1 MSRNW
6 VPQQRLT
13 GKTSSWGTGWGGFS
27 FCAVPCFEA
36 LAAPLTV
43 VDLTRLA
50 LTNRHFRDKPWPQ
63 LAILADDS
71 CKIAVP
77 QDQLAPLLEELG
89 GRLRGPACIQAAA
102 KAIGSADAP
111 RLLAWAEEDARRAT
125 WVLTA
130 VLSSRWQEIEDKP
143 YFVRLLSSALASW
156 RHVPVSTAC
165 CILAMVRKN
174 SVKANST
181 SDWQMREQVFDAFRD
196 AGVAHLLE
204 RLLKLG
210 RAPAQRAAAEALQL
224 ACDLGGDPL
233 SVAPAGVI
241 PNLLLMAQ
249 SGCQEMM
256 KEALN
261 ALAVLGEYPE
271 HFPDDGIPVLV
282 ELLGHRCDD
291 IQEGASSAL
300 WGFICNAEHL
310 AKIACEHGCLKPL
323 IAQLQNKRILAQYPL
338 FCLEIAL
345 GVATQMAAAVELGLL
360 PVLFHCLRDEKD
372 LCHIEVILEMLQAC
386 CTHVPQALLEETAT
400 LRKTTIRKVVVTANR
415 KCTEAMQ
422 LLRLLD
428 HANPQMSMLIRQAGY
443 REHQA

>member
-1 MSRNW
+1 M
-6 VPQQRLT
+6 
-13 GKTSSWGTGWGGFS
+13 
-27 FCAVPCFEA
+27 
-36 LAAPLTV
+36 
-43 VDLTRLA
+43 DLTRLA

-125 WVLTA
+125 WVVTA

-143 YFVRLLSSALASW
+143 YFVRFVSSALASW
-156 RHVPVSTAC
+156 RHVPVCTAC

-174 SVKANST
+174 SVSPVNSEI
-181 SDWQMREQVFDAFRD
+181 DWPMREQVYGALRD
-196 AGVAHLLE
+196 AGIAHLLE
-204 RLLKLG
+204 QLLKFG
-210 RAPAQRAAAEALQL
+210 RAPAQRTTLQALQL
-224 ACDLGGDPL
+224 ACDLGCDPL

-256 KEALN
+256 LESLN
-261 ALAVLGEYPE
+261 ALILLGEYPE

-282 ELLGHRCDD
+282 ELLGHRCAD
-291 IQEGASSAL
+291 IQEAASSAL
-300 WGFICNAEHL
+300 WGFICNAKHL

-338 FCLEIAL
+338 YCLDVAL
-345 GVATQMAAAVELGLL
+345 GVATQVAAAVELGLL
-360 PVLFHCLRDEKD
+360 PILFHCLRDEKD
-372 LCHIEVILEMLQAC
+372 LCHIEVILEILQAC

-400 LRKTTIRKVVVTANR
+400 LRKATIRKVVVTANR
-415 KCTEAMQ
+415 KSTEAMQ
-422 LLRLLD
+422 LLQLLD